1 MEEGLLTDDYYDPYE
16 DDYDDYNGSED
27 GYDPCTKSYY
37 DLNDEN
43 TCSHV
48 DFKSLPPINK
58 IKGFYDPQISKP
70 CCISNQTN
78 GEAFHGYLH
87 VDDCEVYEL
96 TLFSMKIRLRVKQL
110 KM

>member
-1 MEEGLLTDDYYDPYE
+1 MEDGLITDDYYDPYE
-16 DDYDDYNGSED
+16 DDYDDYDGSDE

-37 DLNDEN
+37 DLNDES
-43 TCSHV
+43 TCTHV
-48 DFKSLPPINK
+48 DFKSLPPIHK
-58 IKGFYDPQISKP
+58 MKGVYDQLIYKP

-96 TLFSMKIRLRVKQL
+96 SVFYDISVNTNTVFI
-110 KM
+110 

>member
-1 MEEGLLTDDYYDPYE
+1 MEENLLTDDYYDPYE
-16 DDYDDYNGSED
+16 DELDDGDY
-27 GYDPCTKSYY
+27 GYDACTKSYY
-37 DLNDEN
+37 YLNDEN

-70 CCISNQTN
+70 CCISNQTS

-96 TLFSMKIRLRVKQL
+96 TFFSMKTRLKLQ
-110 KM
+110 K